1 MALWDVN
8 HQITSGTV
16 VRYLNDTYIDI
27 IHIGSNCTEIFY
39 TAIMDSS
46 AVDFVLNTI
55 LPSIDL
61 GTLTVPI
68 SILSCPIGFTYTHGI
83 CTCSSSIIAENVTCD
98 IDTLQ
103 NLISHK
109 GQLWI
114 GPYNT
119 SITIN
124 ASQPND
130 HNVCFINEQ
139 CLLCNP
145 SIV

>member
-16 VRYLNDTYIDI
+16 VRYLNHTYIDTV
-27 IHIGSNCTEIFY
+27 HIGSNCTEISY
-39 TAIMDSS
+39 TAIMNSS

-61 GTLTVPI
+61 GILTVPI
-68 SILSCPIGFTYTHGI
+68 SILPCPIGFTYTNGT
-83 CTCSSSIIAENVTCD
+83 CTCSSSITAENVTCD

-103 NLISHK
+103 ISHK

-130 HNVCFINEQ
+130 RNVCFINKQ

-145 SIV
+145 SSV